1 MSFSTKVKEEIG
13 RHTSKSRHCQ
23 IAELLAL
30 CMATGEVELYEEHPR
45 LVLHPES
52 TLVGDRICQLID
64 MVLDGRQVYERNSK
78 CITIADEEAVDLLLQ
93 TIKLS
98 DYIDYLEEDW
108 LDEEE
113 LSVIEENAIT
123 YVSMHGVSLQNCR
136 FPKKVIQKDCCKK
149 AFIRGMFQAAGSVND
164 PQKAYHFEI
173 VVHNRDMAEIVQ
185 SVMDSFS
192 LDAKIV
198 KRKKYYVVYL
208 KEGSMIVDILNIME
222 AYVSLMDMENVRIL
236 KDMRNDINRRV
247 NCETAN
253 IKKTVSAARR
263 QIEDIE
269 FIERTKGLKYLND
282 SLRQLAELR
291 LEEPDANLSELGEL
305 LNPPVSKSGVNHRL
319 RKISS
324 IANELREGSSEGGKT
339 QW

>member
-1 MSFSTKVKEEIG
+1 MSFSAKVKEEIG
-13 RHTSKSRHCQ
+13 NHCSNGRHCQ

-30 CMATGEVELYEEHPR
+30 VLAVGEVELKDGQVKLIIKLENELIADKINQ
-45 LVLHPES
+45 LVDKVFHKEVILKRQSRYIEI
-52 TLVGDRICQLID
+52 DNQDMID
-64 MVLDGRQVYERNSK
+64 M
-78 CITIADEEAVDLLLQ
+78 LLQ

-98 DYIDYLEEDW
+98 DYVDYLEEDW

-113 LSVIEENAIT
+113 LQYFDEDMT
-123 YVSMHGVSLQNCR
+123 MYVASRGVSLQNCH
-136 FPKKVIQKDCCKK
+136 FPRQVIQKDCCKK
-149 AFIRGMFQAAGSVND
+149 AFIRGMFLAAGSVND
-164 PQKAYHFEI
+164 PNKAYHFEI
-173 VVHNRDMAEIVQ
+173 VVHNKEMADTVQ
-185 SVMDSFS
+185 EVINSFS
-192 LDAKIV
+192 LDAKVV

-208 KEGSMIVDILNIME
+208 KEGSMIVDILNVME

-253 IKKTVSAARR
+253 IKKTVNAARR

-269 FIERTKGLKYLND
+269 YIEKTKGLKYLND

-291 LEEPDANLSELGEL
+291 LEEPDANLVEHGEM

-324 IANELREGSSEGGKT
+324 IAKGLREEAPF
-339 QW
+339 

>member
-1 MSFSTKVKEEIG
+1 MSFSTKVKKEIG
-13 RHTSKSRHCQ
+13 GHVSRSRHCQ

-30 CMATGEVELYEEHPR
+30 VLATGEVELNDNR
-45 LVLHPES
+45 IKLILRPENAMI
-52 TLVGDRICQLID
+52 GDKLCRLID
-64 MVLDGRQVYERNSK
+64 ILFENRVLYNRNSK
-78 CITIADEEAVDLLLQ
+78 YIEIADQEMADRLLQ

-98 DYIDYLEEDW
+98 DYVDYLEEDW

-113 LSVIEENAIT
+113 LSEIEEDDIT
-123 YVSMHGVSLQNCR
+123 YVSLRGVSLQNCH
-136 FPKKVIQKDCCKK
+136 FPKQVVQKECCKK
-149 AFIRGMFQAAGSVND
+149 AFIRGMFLAAGSVND
-164 PQKAYHFEI
+164 PSKAYHFEI
-173 VVHNRDMAEIVQ
+173 VARNREMAEVVREIIN
-185 SVMDSFS
+185 SFT

-208 KEGSMIVDILNIME
+208 KEGSMIVDILNICE
-222 AYVSLMDMENVRIL
+222 AYVSLMDMENVRII

-253 IKKTVSAARR
+253 IKKTVNAARR

-269 FIERTKGLKYLND
+269 YIEKTKGLKYLKA

-291 LEEPDANLSELGEL
+291 LEEPDANLSELGEM

-324 IANELREGSSEGGKT
+324 IAKSLREDD
-339 QW
+339 QI

>member
-1 MSFSTKVKEEIG
+1 MSFSTKVKEEIAKHG
-13 RHTSKSRHCQ
+13 NHSRHCQ

-30 CMATGEVELYEEHPR
+30 LLATGEVVFDDGNVR
-45 LVLHPES
+45 LIMRPENA
-52 TLVGDRICQLID
+52 LIGDKICQLID
-64 MVLDGRQVYERNSK
+64 QLFDREIVYDRHVKYIEIYDDKMVEKV
-78 CITIADEEAVDLLLQ
+78 LQ
-93 TIKLS
+93 MVKLS
-98 DYIDYLEEDW
+98 DYVDYMEEDW
-108 LDEEE
+108 LDEDE
-113 LSVIEENAIT
+113 LSGIDEDEIV
-123 YVSMHGVSLQNCR
+123 YVSSRGVSLQNCH
-136 FPKKVIQKDCCKK
+136 FPKQVIQKDCCKK
-149 AFIRGMFQAAGSVND
+149 AFVRGIFLATGSVND

-173 VVHNRDMAEIVQ
+173 VVHNKEMAQAVQ
-185 SVMDSFS
+185 EVIRSFS

-208 KEGSMIVDILNIME
+208 KEGSMIVDILNLME

-253 IKKTVSAARR
+253 IKKTVNAARR

-269 FIERTKGLKYLND
+269 YIERTKGLKYLND
-282 SLRQLAELR
+282 SLRALAEIR
-291 LEEPDANLSELGEL
+291 LEEPDANLSELGQM

-324 IANELREGSSEGGKT
+324 IANALREDN
-339 QW
+339 QI

>member
-1 MSFSTKVKEEIG
+1 MSFSTKVKKEIANQYSSG
-13 RHTSKSRHCQ
+13 RHCQ

-30 CMATGEVELYEEHPR
+30 VLAVGEVELKDGQVK
-45 LVLHPES
+45 LVIKLENEMIA
-52 TLVGDRICQLID
+52 DKICQLVDKLFQKEVILKRQSKYIEIENQDMID
-64 MVLDGRQVYERNSK
+64 
-78 CITIADEEAVDLLLQ
+78 TLLQ

-98 DYIDYLEEDW
+98 DYVDYLEEDW

-113 LSVIEENAIT
+113 LQYFGESMT
-123 YVSMHGVSLQNCR
+123 MYVASRGVSLQNCH
-136 FPKKVIQKDCCKK
+136 FPRQVIQKDCCKK
-149 AFIRGMFQAAGSVND
+149 AFIRGMFLAAGSVND

-173 VVHNRDMAEIVQ
+173 VVHNREMADALQEVIN
-185 SVMDSFS
+185 SFS
-192 LDAKIV
+192 LDAKVV
-198 KRKKYYVVYL
+198 KRKKYYVVYI
-208 KEGSMIVDILNIME
+208 KEGSMIVDILNVME

-253 IKKTVSAARR
+253 IKKTVNAARR

-269 FIERTKGLKYLND
+269 YIEKTKGLKYLND
-282 SLRQLAELR
+282 TLRQLAELR
-291 LEEPDANLSELGEL
+291 LEEPDANLAELGEM

-324 IANELREGSSEGGKT
+324 IANGLREEALF
-339 QW
+339 

>member
-13 RHTSKSRHCQ
+13 NHYSSGRHCQ

-30 CMATGEVELYEEHPR
+30 VLAVGEVELKDGQVK
-45 LVLHPES
+45 LVIKLENE
-52 TLVGDRICQLID
+52 LLADKICQLVDKLFHKEVILKRQSKYIEIDNQDMID
-64 MVLDGRQVYERNSK
+64 M
-78 CITIADEEAVDLLLQ
+78 LLQ

-98 DYIDYLEEDW
+98 DYVDYLEEDW

-113 LSVIEENAIT
+113 LQYFDEDMT
-123 YVSMHGVSLQNCR
+123 MYVASRGVSLQNCH
-136 FPKKVIQKDCCKK
+136 FPRQVIQKDCCKK
-149 AFIRGMFQAAGSVND
+149 AFIRGMFLAAGSVND
-164 PQKAYHFEI
+164 PNKAYHFEI
-173 VVHNRDMAEIVQ
+173 VVHNKEMADTVQ
-185 SVMDSFS
+185 EVINSFS
-192 LDAKIV
+192 LDAKVV

-208 KEGSMIVDILNIME
+208 KEGSMIVDILNVME

-253 IKKTVSAARR
+253 IKKTVNAARR

-269 FIERTKGLKYLND
+269 YIEKTKGLKYLND

-291 LEEPDANLSELGEL
+291 LEEPDANLVELGEM

-324 IANELREGSSEGGKT
+324 IAKELREEALF
-339 QW
+339 

>member
-13 RHTSKSRHCQ
+13 KHGSAGRHCQ

-30 CMATGEVELYEEHPR
+30 VLTTGEVELKNSQ
-45 LVLHPES
+45 VK
-52 TLVGDRICQLID
+52 LI
-64 MVLDGRQVYERNSK
+64 LKLENEL
-78 CITIADEEAVDLLLQ
+78 IADKICELIHKLFDKKVMFERHSKYIEIDDQNMIDLLLQ

-98 DYIDYLEEDW
+98 DYVDYLEEDW
-108 LDEEE
+108 LEEEE
-113 LSVIEENAIT
+113 LQIIDENADM
-123 YVSMHGVSLQNCR
+123 YVFSKGVSLQNCN
-136 FPKKVIQKDCCKK
+136 FPKQVIQKDCCKK
-149 AFIRGMFQAAGSVND
+149 AFIRGMFLASGSVND
-164 PQKAYHFEI
+164 PNKAYHFEV
-173 VVHNRDMAEIVQ
+173 VVHNRDMAEAVRDTIN
-185 SVMDSFS
+185 SFS
-192 LDAKIV
+192 LDAKVV

-208 KEGSMIVDILNIME
+208 KEGSMIVDILNVME

-253 IKKTVSAARR
+253 IQKTVNAARR

-269 FIERTKGLKYLND
+269 YIEKTKGLKYLND
-282 SLRQLAELR
+282 SLRMLAELR
-291 LEEPDANLSELGEL
+291 LQEPDANLAELGEM

-324 IANELREGSSEGGKT
+324 IAKELKEDSLII
-339 QW
+339 